1 MRLSFKQEIDGSNPS
16 KTWKIFRA
24 YKLAETP
31 QVEETFKLPFSNYQ
45 LEVKSFQS
53 QLLRKYFKPEVF
65 TTGDWCKSS
74 QPKPLTKRRDA
85 TLTRNFA
92 ELSCR
97 LTHNHHQVKGGK
109 ISQNKSR
116 IKATKQKQCISNPQ
130 NDNLKKLKNRKR
142 YRWLHKNK
150 LTFFSRESCQ
160 GFVA

>member
-1 MRLSFKQEIDGSNPS
+1 MVRIRPKPEKFSEPTNMQKHRKSRRLLNFLFLITSLKSE
-16 KTWKIFRA
+16 
-24 YKLAETP
+24 
-31 QVEETFKLPFSNYQ
+31 
-45 LEVKSFQS
+45 SFQS
-53 QLLRKYFKPEVF
+53 QLLRKCFKPEVF

-109 ISQNKSR
+109 ISHKKSR

-150 LTFFSRESCQ
+150 LTFFSRETCQ